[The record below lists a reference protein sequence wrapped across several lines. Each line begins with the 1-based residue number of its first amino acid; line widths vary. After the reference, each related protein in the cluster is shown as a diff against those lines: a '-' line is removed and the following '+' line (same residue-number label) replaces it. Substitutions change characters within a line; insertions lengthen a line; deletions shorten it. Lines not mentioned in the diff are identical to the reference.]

1 MDKKT
6 EQRIQRF
13 QKRMGCDIG
22 GCGEHITITAS
33 KDYLDSIE
41 SDKQV
46 YSSRCGKCGS
56 TFQLKKTE
64 LEFFERHFGKPQFH
78 VMSTTFNTLFDEQ

>member
-13 QKRMGCDIG
+13 EKRMGCSLG
-22 GCGEHITITAS
+22 ECGAHITIIAS
-33 KDYLDSIE
+33 KDYLDNVE

-46 YSSRCGKCGS
+46 YSSRCAKCGS

-64 LEFFERHFGKPQFH
+64 LEFFERHFGKAEFQIL
-78 VMSTTFNTLFDEQ
+78 STTFNTLFDE